1 MYFAFELLC
10 EVAEP
15 LPANW

>member
-1 MYFAFELLC
+1 MYFAFELLW